1 MIYFLEQRYRELVRH
16 NQDIVKYCQS
26 RTYTIDNQML
36 NASLDMAIARFNTI
50 LLQLIQRP
58 LEAEEYKEDIE
69 ECQLAIDKFYHYLIK
84 LDTWPGFTRWFWRYM
99 IHRTGTKKIPKIR
112 ALLNIVERNVQ

>member
-1 MIYFLEQRYRELVRH
+1 VIYFLEQRYRELVQH

-50 LLQLIQRP
+50 LLRLIQYP
-58 LEAEEYKEDIE
+58 LQAEEHSTEIT
-69 ECQLAIDKFYHYLIK
+69 ECQRAIDKFYYYLIK
-84 LDTWPGFTRWFWRYM
+84 LDTWPRFTHWFWRYM
-99 IHRTGTKKIPKIR
+99 IHQVGTKKIPKIR
-112 ALLNIVERNVQ
+112 ALLNRIENVQ

>member
-1 MIYFLEQRYRELVRH
+1 MIYFLEQRYRELVQH

-69 ECQLAIDKFYHYLIK
+69 ECQRAIDKFYHYLVK
-84 LDTWPGFTRWFWRYM
+84 LDTWPAFTHWFWRYM

>member
-1 MIYFLEQRYRELVRH
+1 MIYFLEKRFKELVQH

-50 LLQLIQRP
+50 LLRLVQHP
-58 LEAEEYKEDIE
+58 LQAEEHKLDVE
-69 ECQLAIDKFYHYLIK
+69 ECQSAIDDFYYYILK
-84 LDTWPGFTRWFWRYM
+84 LDTWPRFTHWFWRHM
-99 IHRTGTKKIPKIR
+99 IHRAGTKKLPKIR
-112 ALLNIVERNVQ
+112 ALLNKINDVE

>member
-1 MIYFLEQRYRELVRH
+1 MIYFLEQRYRELVQH

-50 LLQLIQRP
+50 LLRLIQHP
-58 LEAEEYKEDIE
+58 LQAEAYQVDIE
-69 ECQLAIDKFYHYLIK
+69 ECQGAIDDFYHCILK
-84 LDTWPGFTRWFWRYM
+84 LDTWPRFTHWFWRHM
-99 IHRTGTKKIPKIR
+99 IHRVGTKKLPKIR
-112 ALLNIVERNVQ
+112 ALLNRIEDVQ

>member
-1 MIYFLEQRYRELVRH
+1 MIYFLEQRYRELVHH

-50 LLQLIQRP
+50 LLRLIQHP
-58 LEAEEYKEDIE
+58 LQAEEHKLDVK
-69 ECQLAIDKFYHYLIK
+69 ECQSAIDDFYYYILK
-84 LDTWPGFTRWFWRYM
+84 LDTWPRFTHWFWRHM
-99 IHRTGTKKIPKIR
+99 IHRVGTKKLPKIR
-112 ALLNIVERNVQ
+112 ALLNRIEDVE